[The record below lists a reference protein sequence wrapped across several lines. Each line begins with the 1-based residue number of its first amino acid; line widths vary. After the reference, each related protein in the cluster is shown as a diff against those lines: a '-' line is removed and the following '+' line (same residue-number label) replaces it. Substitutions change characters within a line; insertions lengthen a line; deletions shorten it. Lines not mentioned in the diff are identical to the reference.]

1 MPPSPQQPQNPQT
14 PQGPNPQ
21 TPQGSYGT
29 PPPGPYGQQP
39 PSPAPGPY
47 DHQPPAPSTPPAQP
61 NPYGQ
66 QPPTPPGPQNNPYA
80 TPYPQAPYPPQ
91 PHNWGAPT
99 MSPPPKKRRV
109 GLIVGIT
116 GGVVGVLVIVGIVLA
131 LIGTAAG
138 GGFPEAKF
146 RLTLPKTL
154 VDGSFQLEQD
164 LSDTK
169 GQEIEEEANGAWDA
183 KDTKA
188 VVGQYSQGGDRTR
201 GALVLSGFYGRFKN
215 TDKARRNML
224 EGAAEADGV
233 TLEAGP
239 KDFPRS
245 GEPTISC
252 EVLTQE
258 ELGTTLTYPTCSWAD
273 GNTGA
278 IIVVMDSDTLGQDA
292 SEIDLEHYAEVTRQ
306 VRSETVK
313 PIG

>member
-1 MPPSPQQPQNPQT
+1 MPPSSPQPQNPRT
-14 PQGPNPQ
+14 PQNP
-21 TPQGSYGT
+21 YGAPPP

-39 PSPAPGPY
+39 PSPGPGPY
-47 DHQPPAPSTPPAQP
+47 GQQPPAPSTLPAQP

-66 QPPTPPGPQNNPYA
+66 QPPAPPGPQGNPYA
-80 TPYPQAPYPPQ
+80 TPYPQAPYPSQPQ
-91 PHNWGAPT
+91 NWGAPT
-99 MSPPPKKRRV
+99 MGPPPKKRRV

-116 GGVVGVLVIVGIVLA
+116 GGVVGVIVIVGIVLA

-146 RLTLPKTL
+146 RLTLPRTL
-154 VDGSFQLEQD
+154 VDGGFQLEQD

-169 GQEIEEEANGAWDA
+169 GQEIENEADGAWDA
-183 KDTKA
+183 KVTKA
-188 VVGQYSQGGDRTR
+188 VVGQYSQDGDQTK
-201 GALVLSGFYGRFKN
+201 GALILSGFYGRFKN
-215 TDKARRNML
+215 TDKARRDML
-224 EGAAEADGV
+224 EGATEADGV

-258 ELGTTLTYPTCSWAD
+258 KLGTELTYPACSWAD

-278 IIVVMDSDTLGQDA
+278 IIAVMDADTLGQDA
-292 SEIDLEHYAEVTRQ
+292 SEVDLEHYAEVTRQ